1 MGIIFNLNQNDHVSS
16 RVTPV
21 VSIEICNNTRS
32 DNLLLKE
39 GLPRCFSQVMMAK
52 FLLVR
57 GKCHQ
62 TEASVLDGCLPLLLY
77 EEACASPSSRRES
90 LSQTGV
96 EAIILGVSQTGV
108 KADFSPCS
116 VEKPM
121 NSDCSQ
127 IRPVIRD

>member
-21 VSIEICNNTRS
+21 VSTEICNNTRS
-32 DNLLLKE
+32 DNLRV
-39 GLPRCFSQVMMAK
+39 PRCFSQVMMAK

-62 TEASVLDGCLPLLLY
+62 TEASVLDGCLPLRLY

>member
-32 DNLLLKE
+32 DYLLLKVE
-39 GLPRCFSQVMMAK
+39 HVLIESLDG
-52 FLLVR
+52 
-57 GKCHQ
+57 GKCPRR
-62 TEASVLDGCLPLLLY
+62 LGIPLRLY

-90 LSQTGV
+90 W
-96 EAIILGVSQTGV
+96 SQTGV